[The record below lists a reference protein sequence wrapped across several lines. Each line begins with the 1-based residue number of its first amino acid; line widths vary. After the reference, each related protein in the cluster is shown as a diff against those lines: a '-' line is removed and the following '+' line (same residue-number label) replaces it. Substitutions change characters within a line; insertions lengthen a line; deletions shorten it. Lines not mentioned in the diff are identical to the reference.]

1 MGTQDEDGWEYRY
14 VDYSSPLATRVGML
28 TAAIYD
34 LEDIGQALD
43 RLIQTAE
50 DMGSLDRDA
59 YWTFAVTRYG
69 RFFTE
74 GRRHN
79 AIAGALKRVLDEAPP
94 GARVLHNDVLAVRHK
109 HAAHVDGD
117 LDDEGAL
124 IRIRI
129 RNGNEL
135 QRRVTGYSGGGVAP
149 TGAILT
155 NFRTLV
161 AKLIDEVKR
170 DYKKAHARLDDEVNA
185 LPVEQLAFAP
195 ASTKLEQT
203 SVDWNS
209 LRLLGRERD

>member
-1 MGTQDEDGWEYRY
+1 MRTHDEDGWEYRY
-14 VDYSSPLATRVGML
+14 VDHSSPLATRVGRL

-34 LEDIGQALD
+34 LEDTGQALD
-43 RLIQTAE
+43 RLIQMPE
-50 DMGSLDRDA
+50 DMRPLDRDA
-59 YWTFAVTRYG
+59 YWTFAVTRYA
-69 RFFTE
+69 RLFTG

-94 GARVLHNDVLAVRHK
+94 GARVVHNDVLAVRHK

-117 LDDEGAL
+117 LDDAGAL

-135 QRRVTGYSGGGVAP
+135 QRSVTGYSGGGVSP
-149 TGAILT
+149 RGPILT

-170 DYKKAHARLDDEVNA
+170 DYRKAHARLEGEVNA
-185 LPVEQLAFAP
+185 LPVEHLALAP
-195 ASTKLEQT
+195 ASTKLEQS
-203 SVDWNS
+203 SVNWNS
-209 LRLLGRERD
+209 LGLLGPR

>member
-28 TAAIYD
+28 TAAIHD
-34 LEDIGQALD
+34 LEEIGQILD
-43 RLIQTAE
+43 RLIQPAE
-50 DMGSLDRDA
+50 DLDPLTRVA

-69 RFFTE
+69 RLFTG

-94 GARVLHNDVLAVRHK
+94 GARVVHNDVLAVRHK

-124 IRIRI
+124 IQIRI

-135 QRRVTGYSGGGVAP
+135 QQRVTGYSGGAVSP
-149 TGAILT
+149 TGPILT

-161 AKLIDEVKR
+161 AKLINEVNC
-170 DYKKAHARLDDEVNA
+170 DYKKAHARLGNEVNA
-185 LPVEQLAFAP
+185 IPVEQLAVAP
-195 ASTKLEQT
+195 ASTKLEVS

-209 LRLLGRERD
+209 LNLLGRERD